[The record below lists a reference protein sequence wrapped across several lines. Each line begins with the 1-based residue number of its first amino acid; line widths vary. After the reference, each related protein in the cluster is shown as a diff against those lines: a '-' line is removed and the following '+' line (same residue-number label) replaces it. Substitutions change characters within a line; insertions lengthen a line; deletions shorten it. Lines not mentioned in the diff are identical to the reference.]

1 LHHPITIILLLGS
14 YDPQTKSCLELVKE
28 EIVKSYSGENLY
40 AFLLDTVET
49 YDTDKF
55 TILVERLNKKV
66 TIFVFH
72 QFDSRLIDVE
82 DVKIEKDLDETVY
95 TFLKNKY
102 DIKKTKKTPIFKKF
116 DIMMRISQNIIV
128 LRDKEETRGGEYL
141 ELLHAIFQNYSDKIW
156 FFRRDGIQ
164 LSAMLMEYLDNFRIK
179 IRSYN
184 SEKNLLSSVMRVLGY
199 EISKLR
205 NKTKE
210 KPTKDS

>member
-1 LHHPITIILLLGS
+1 
-14 YDPQTKSCLELVKE
+14 VKE

-116 DIMMRISQNIIV
+116 DIMMRISQNIIL

>member
-1 LHHPITIILLLGS
+1 M
-14 YDPQTKSCLELVKE
+14 KE

>member
-1 LHHPITIILLLGS
+1 
-14 YDPQTKSCLELVKE
+14 VKE

>member
-1 LHHPITIILLLGS
+1 M
-14 YDPQTKSCLELVKE
+14 KE

-116 DIMMRISQNIIV
+116 DIMMRISQNIIL